1 MPKYSVYLTKTAIKN
16 LDKLPDNI
24 AESIIFV
31 IKKLEENPR
40 PPGYRKLKGRDGYRI
55 RVGNYRVLYDIID
68 KTLIIEIITIG
79 HRKNI
84 YE

>member
-24 AESIIFV
+24 AEPIIV
-31 IKKLEENPR
+31 AIKKLEDNPR